1 MSDEDERQVLTAEEL
16 EEVAL
21 FPLPSAV
28 FFPDTELPLHLFEQR
43 YRSMAEDRIV
53 NGDGVIAIALLRPGY
68 EADYDGRP
76 AVHSVAGIGRVIAHR
91 KNDNGTHDI
100 LLRGMGRVR
109 LEELPADERPYRLAR
124 ATPLRTT
131 NTELSRSV
139 LAPLLSCTS
148 RIAAVVRERHP
159 DFEVGFA
166 ANDDIAT
173 IVDRIADRFVSEP
186 PRRQRIL
193 EAMDLEER
201 LELVTDAVGD
211 LLALIGARQEPS

>member
-1 MSDEDERQVLTAEEL
+1 MSDDERQSLTPGEL
-16 EEVAL
+16 AEVAV

-28 FFPDTELPLHLFEQR
+28 FFPDTDLPLHLFEPR
-43 YRSMAEDRIV
+43 YRAMAEERIV

-76 AVHSVAGIGRVIAHR
+76 AIHAIAGVGRVIAHR
-91 KNDNGTHDI
+91 QNDNGTHDI
-100 LLRGMGRVR
+100 VLRGMCRAR
-109 LEELPADERPYRLAR
+109 LEELPGDERPYRLAR
-124 ATPLRTT
+124 AMPLRTT
-131 NTELSRSV
+131 NTELPRSV

-148 RIAAVVRERHP
+148 RIASVVRERHP
-159 DFEVGFA
+159 EFEVGFGA
-166 ANDDIAT
+166 DDDIAT

-193 EAMDLEER
+193 EAVDLEER
-201 LELVTDAVGD
+201 LALVTDAVGD

>member
-1 MSDEDERQVLTAEEL
+1 MTDVPSLSPAEL
-16 EEVAL
+16 EEVSV
-21 FPLPSAV
+21 FPLPSTV
-28 FFPDTELPLHLFEQR
+28 FFPDTDLPLHLFEER
-43 YRSMAEDRIV
+43 YRAMAEDRITHG
-53 NGDGVIAIALLRPGY
+53 NGVIAIALLRPGY
-68 EADYDGRP
+68 EAEYDGRP
-76 AVHSVAGIGRVIAHR
+76 AIHTVAGIGRVIAHR
-91 KNDNGTHDI
+91 KNQSGTHDI
-100 LLRGMGRVR
+100 VLRGLGRVR
-109 LEELPADERPYRLAR
+109 LDELPMGDRPYRLAK

-159 DFEVGFA
+159 DFEVGFD

-193 EAMDLEER
+193 EAIDLEER

-211 LLALIGARQEPS
+211 LLALIGAREEPS

>member
-1 MSDEDERQVLTAEEL
+1 MSEEERHSLTPGEL
-16 EEVAL
+16 EEVAV
-21 FPLPSAV
+21 FPLPSTV
-28 FFPDTELPLHLFEQR
+28 FFPDTELPLHLFEPR
-43 YRSMAEDRIV
+43 YRAMAEERIV
-53 NGDGVIAIALLRPGY
+53 QGSGVIAIALLRPGY

-76 AVHSVAGIGRVIAHR
+76 AVHEVAGVGRVIAHR
-91 KNDNGTHDI
+91 ANSNGTHDI

-109 LEELPADERPYRLAR
+109 LDELPAADRPYRLAH

-131 NTELSRSV
+131 NTELSRAV

-166 ANDDIAT
+166 VDDDIAT

-193 EAMDLEER
+193 EAIDLRER
-201 LELVTDAVGD
+201 LDLVTDAVGD
-211 LLALIGARQEPS
+211 LLALIGAREEPS

>member
-1 MSDEDERQVLTAEEL
+1 MSDERTLSAEEL
-16 EEVAL
+16 EEVAI

-28 FFPDTELPLHLFEQR
+28 FFPDTELPLHLFEER
-43 YRSMAEDRIV
+43 YRRMAEDRVV
-53 NGDGVIAIALLRPGY
+53 NGNGLIAIALLRPGY
-68 EADYDGRP
+68 EAEYDGRP
-76 AVHSVAGIGRVIAHR
+76 AIHTVAGIGRVIGHR
-91 KNDNGTHDI
+91 KHPEGTHDI
-100 LLRGMGRVR
+100 VLRGLARVR
-109 LEELPADERPYRLAR
+109 LDEKPKGDEPYRLAK
-124 ATPLRTT
+124 ATFLRTT
-131 NTELSRSV
+131 NTELPRSV

-159 DFEVGFA
+159 DFEVGFG

-193 EAMDLEER
+193 EAADLAER
-201 LELVTDAVGD
+201 LDLVTDAVGD

>member
-1 MSDEDERQVLTAEEL
+1 MSDDDERQSLTPGEL
-16 EEVAL
+16 EEVAV

-28 FFPDTELPLHLFEQR
+28 FFPDTELPLHLFEPR
-43 YRSMAEDRIV
+43 YRAMAEDRIV
-53 NGDGVIAIALLRPGY
+53 NGNGVIAIALLRPGY

-76 AVHSVAGIGRVIAHR
+76 AIHTIAGVGRVIAHR
-91 KNDNGTHDI
+91 PNANGTHDI

-109 LEELPADERPYRLAR
+109 LEELPADERPYRVAR
-124 ATPLRTT
+124 AMPLRTT
-131 NTELSRSV
+131 HTELSRSV

-148 RIAAVVRERHP
+148 RIASVVRERHP
-159 DFEVGFA
+159 DFEVGFDA
-166 ANDDIAT
+166 DDEIGT

-193 EAMDLEER
+193 EAVDLEER
-201 LELVTDAVGD
+201 LDLVTDAVGD

>member
-1 MSDEDERQVLTAEEL
+1 MNDDDERQSLSPDDL
-16 EEVAL
+16 EDVAL

-28 FFPDTELPLHLFEQR
+28 FFPGTELPLHLFEPR
-43 YRSMAEDRIV
+43 YRAMAEDRVIDG
-53 NGDGVIAIALLRPGY
+53 NGLIAIALLRPGY
-68 EADYDGRP
+68 EADYGGRP
-76 AVHSVAGIGRVIAHR
+76 AVHTVAGIGRVSAHR
-91 KNDNGTHDI
+91 RNANGTHDI
-100 LLRGMGRVR
+100 LLRGLGRVR
-109 LEELPADERPYRLAR
+109 LEERPAEGRPYRLAR

-159 DFEVGFA
+159 SFEVGFA
-166 ANDDIAT
+166 PDDDIAT

-193 EAMDLEER
+193 EAIDLEER

-211 LLALIGARQEPS
+211 LLALIGARQQPS